1 MIGRMNNETVK
12 RYSLAEIAMLI
23 LFMMGLAIAHVIVKV
38 RHRVVLSE
46 PIALAGLGL
55 SVSMPS
61 NPGWEYETNWRYES
75 GNNMALV
82 AQQKAGRSLKSDI
95 QWRYHICSTGGTA
108 EEILRRRVGQ
118 SDSRI
123 GPINTTTGPVSMRY
137 AIVFPS
143 DGDDPFLLG
152 VVPLDFGRHLELR
165 VTVYRELDFT
175 VAETL
180 LQNLAASIHYEKP
193 PMLEAGKELLSR
205 FFESLQ
211 TGSDENKEQA
221 FLIKTSANR
230 PSGYGYYQYSSVSA
244 GGQTGFQ
251 VVSTHYDHN
260 LLMVRS
266 TFWFDGSRKQF
277 TWKTS
282 IQQARMGTPRDY
294 TLVQEPDGTVT
305 VSTNFDT
312 DVRFQCSGTAVAEV
326 LLPEYAALLLDNGES
341 EAVVVDVIASTGFVV
356 PTVIERMAI
365 EKTQARAEQ
374 IASAIRINF
383 LNNRDSFEEL
393 YFDAAGRLIGRYEQ
407 LPSRKRL
414 WERTTTDTLKQIFKD
429 NFQPAN
435 DIVAVVI
442 TQ

>member
-23 LFMMGLAIAHVIVKV
+23 LFMLGLAVAHIIVKV

-46 PIALAGLGL
+46 PIALTGSGL
-55 SVSMPS
+55 SVSMPR
-61 NPGWEYETNWRYES
+61 NPGWEYETDWRYES

-95 QWRYHICSTGGTA
+95 QWRYHICSPGGTA
-108 EEILRRRVGQ
+108 EEILLRRVGQ

-123 GPINTTTGPVSMRY
+123 GPITTTPGPVLMHY
-137 AIVFPS
+137 AIVSPS
-143 DGDDPFLLG
+143 DGDNPFFLG

-180 LQNLAASIHYEKP
+180 LQNLASSIHYEKP
-193 PMLEAGKELLSR
+193 QMLEAGKELVSR
-205 FFESLQ
+205 FFESVQ
-211 TGSDENKEQA
+211 TISQEKQEQA
-221 FLIKTSANR
+221 FLIKNPANR
-230 PSGYGYYQYSSVSA
+230 PSGYSYDQYSSVTT
-244 GGQTGFQ
+244 GGQAGLQ
-251 VVSTHYDHN
+251 IASIHYDHN

-266 TFWFDGSRKQF
+266 TFWFHGSRKQF

-294 TLVQEPDGTVT
+294 TLVQESDGTVT
-305 VSTNFDT
+305 VSTNFDS
-312 DVRFQCSGTAVAEV
+312 DVRFQCSGPALPEV
-326 LLPEYAALLLDNGES
+326 LLPDYAALLLDNGHS

-356 PTVIERMAI
+356 PTVIERIPI

-374 IASAIRINF
+374 IVSSIRINF

-393 YFDAAGRLIGRYEQ
+393 YFDADDRLIGRYEQ

-414 WERTTTDTLKQIFKD
+414 WERTTTDTLKELFKD

-435 DIVAVVI
+435 DTVAVVV